1 MVTGVSGVGTTAQ
14 VAGVTM
20 MMRTYGARQGTGG
33 QTGVGAVSDDFQA
46 ARVSQ
51 AQRAGAVSVVR
62 RASNIGTPVEPIRP
76 IGAIRSEGSNGIS
89 QAIPFLRKG
98 MDPAELAV
106 RMRIQYS
113 DGTNADPSEV
123 QGAEEEQSGTA
134 GPEGAQKAAE
144 EGECQTCERRKYQDG
159 SNDAGVSYK
168 TPTHIS
174 PEQAGQAVRGHEME
188 HVVREQAKAARED
201 RKVVSQSVTMHTA
214 ICPECGKVYV
224 SGGTT
229 RTTTAAA
236 EEPEAA
242 GDTQEK
248 QRKAFSAVA

>member
-1 MVTGVSGVGTTAQ
+1 MVMGVSGVGMMAQ
-14 VAGVTM
+14 AAGVTM
-20 MMRTYGARQGTGG
+20 MMRTYGTYGARQEAGG
-33 QTGVGAVSDDFQA
+33 QIEVGAVSDDFRA

-113 DGTNADPSEV
+113 DGTKEDSSKA
-123 QGAEEEQSGTA
+123 QGSEEEQSGIT
-134 GPEGAQKAAE
+134 GPEEAQKAYE

-174 PEQAGQAVRGHEME
+174 PEQASQAVRGHEME

-201 RKVVSQSVTMHTA
+201 RKVVSQSVSDDAHGYLPGM
-214 ICPECGKVYV
+214 
-224 SGGTT
+224 
-229 RTTTAAA
+229 R
-236 EEPEAA
+236 
-242 GDTQEK
+242 
-248 QRKAFSAVA
+248 